1 MCYNLGRNYMEVI
14 KMAKKLSKTL
24 SLILAITMILCT
36 LPLVSLAADTVDSG
50 KCGDDLTW
58 TLSTVMA
65 Y

>member
-1 MCYNLGRNYMEVI
+1 
-14 KMAKKLSKTL
+14 MAKKLSKTL